1 MGFGAEIPGV
11 FPVPM
16 VRFLPQDDLE
26 FPIRTHCFLPRAL
39 VSGFLAAGWLLL
51 VPAHSQEGA
60 VAPAEIFARMQKLAD
75 SGTPDEFRC
84 KLSSPLVD
92 AQLNSI
98 PRDKVVFGTF
108 PRAEM
113 IFKKGMGF
121 RLMVRNVDDYYTR
134 KLGIFEDILE
144 KSGLLV
150 TLGRRNNWALFNRQ
164 YELSDLGADGAG
176 GRKVKVRER
185 EGLPGDYGIYFLT
198 ADGTMTRSEY
208 YEENKLKAQ
217 MNLAYQTVGKSQMI
231 STLTLVV
238 PGDKVL
244 ANLAVRF
251 SDYAFDGVPL
261 AEFRG
266 R

>member
-1 MGFGAEIPGV
+1 
-11 FPVPM
+11 M
-16 VRFLPQDDLE
+16 VRFLGPTNLE
-26 FPIRTHCFLPRAL
+26 FPIRPLSRRPLALLAGIFSLGWFLTT
-39 VSGFLAAGWLLL
+39 
-51 VPAHSQEGA
+51 PAFSQEGP
-60 VAPAEIFARMQKLAD
+60 VSPAEIFARMQKLAD
-75 SGTPDEFRC
+75 STTPDEFRC
-84 KLSSPLVD
+84 KLTSPLVD
-92 AQLNSI
+92 AQLNSV

-150 TLGRRNNWALFNRQ
+150 TLGRRNNWALFSRQ
-164 YELSDLGADGAG
+164 YELTDMGADGTG

-185 EGLPGDYGIYFLT
+185 EGLPGDFGIYFLT
-198 ADGTMTRSEY
+198 ADGAMARSEY

-217 MNLAYQTVGKSQMI
+217 MTLAYQAVGKSQMI